1 MNSPDLSRV
10 AWRKSSHSGANG
22 SCVEVAP
29 VPGAALD
36 GTALDSTALTST
48 GSPPGMIAVRDSK
61 NRSGPALVFTARQWR
76 TFAAGVKA
84 GELDLA

>member
-1 MNSPDLSRV
+1 MSSPDLSRV
-10 AWRKSSHSGANG
+10 EWRKSSYSGANG

-29 VPGAALD
+29 VPGAVL
-36 GTALDSTALTST
+36 GSTAP

-76 TFAAGVKA
+76 AFAAGVQT
-84 GELDLA
+84 GEFDLA